1 MPHSMP
7 LVSMIAIGFGL
18 AYVLG
23 MLANKLKL
31 SPIVGYLLAGV
42 LISPATPG
50 YIADAKLA
58 QELAEIG
65 VILLMF
71 GVGLHFSWQSLLR
84 VKNIAI
90 PGAICQII
98 IATLLGVLFSHF
110 TDWSLAAGIIY
121 GLALSVASTVVLLRA
136 LEERE
141 ILKTKPGQ
149 IAVAWLIVEDMAVIV
164 ILILLPAMAN
174 ILNIND
180 PTTTVSSLLNSQ
192 LLLALGITLFKV
204 VTFVVLMLI
213 IGNRFIPWV
222 LITTEKTKSAE
233 LFRLAL
239 LTIALGVAYGAA
251 MLFGVSLALGAFFA
265 GMILSESELSHK
277 AAQETLPLRDAF
289 AVLFFVAM
297 GMLLNPSILIT
308 QPLLILGTV
317 MIIVLGKSIA
327 AYLIMFAFG
336 YPSYTAF
343 TISVSLAQI
352 GEFSFILAELGVKL
366 NILSAENQDIILAGA
381 IISIILNPL
390 LFNILD
396 YFKKEKEIKKRI
408 HKKVMR

>member
-7 LVSMIAIGFGL
+7 LVSMIVIGFGL
-18 AYVLG
+18 AYILG

-50 YIADAKLA
+50 YIADTKLA

-90 PGAICQII
+90 PGAVCQIL
-98 IATLLGVLFSHF
+98 IATLLGVCFSHF
-110 TDWSLAAGIIY
+110 TNWSLAAGIIY

-164 ILILLPAMAN
+164 ILIILPAMAN
-174 ILNIND
+174 ILNLGPSTHSTASNF
-180 PTTTVSSLLNSQ
+180 LNGQ
-192 LLLALGITLFKV
+192 LLLALAITLIKV

-213 IGNRFIPWV
+213 IGKRLIPWV
-222 LITTEKTKSAE
+222 LINTEKTKSAE

-251 MLFGVSLALGAFFA
+251 QLFGVSLALGAFFA

-308 QPLLILGTV
+308 QPLLVLDTV
-317 MIIVLGKSIA
+317 LIIVLGKSIA
-327 AYLIMFAFG
+327 AYLIMLVFG

-352 GEFSFILAELGVKL
+352 GEFSFILADLGVRL
-366 NILSAENQDIILAGA
+366 NILSPEYQDIILAGA
-381 IISIILNPL
+381 IISIMLNPF
-390 LFNILD
+390 LFNVLD
-396 YFKKEKEIKKRI
+396 YFKTTKTELKT
-408 HKKVMR
+408 

>member
-7 LVSMIAIGFGL
+7 LVSLIVIGFGL
-18 AYVLG
+18 AYILG

-42 LISPATPG
+42 LISPSTPG
-50 YIADAKLA
+50 YIADTKLA
-58 QELAEIG
+58 QQLAEIG

-71 GVGLHFSWQSLLR
+71 GVGLHFSWQSLLS

-90 PGAICQII
+90 PGAVCQML
-98 IATLLGVLFSHF
+98 IATLLGVCFSHF
-110 TDWSLAAGIIY
+110 ANWSLAAGIIY

-136 LEERE
+136 LEERGT
-141 ILKTKPGQ
+141 LKTKPGK

-164 ILILLPAMAN
+164 ILIILPAMAD
-174 ILNIND
+174 ILNLSSPSISTATSLLD
-180 PTTTVSSLLNSQ
+180 SSLLIA
-192 LLLALGITLFKV
+192 LAITLIKV

-213 IGNRFIPWV
+213 IGKRLIPWV
-222 LITTEKTKSAE
+222 LINTEKTKSAE

-251 MLFGVSLALGAFFA
+251 LLFGVSLALGAFFA

-297 GMLLNPSILIT
+297 GMLLNPSILVT
-308 QPLLILGTV
+308 QPLFILGTV
-317 MIIVLGKSIA
+317 LIILLGKSIA
-327 AYLIMFAFG
+327 AYLIMLAFG
-336 YPSYTAF
+336 YPSYIAF

-352 GEFSFILAELGVKL
+352 GEFSFILADLGVRL
-366 NILSAENQDIILAGA
+366 NILSPEYQDIILAGA
-381 IISIILNPL
+381 IISIMLNPF
-390 LFNILD
+390 LFNLLD
-396 YFKKEKEIKKRI
+396 YFKTKKTQL
-408 HKKVMR
+408 KT

>member
-1 MPHSMP
+1 MQHSMP
-7 LVSMIAIGFGL
+7 LVSMIVIGFGL
-18 AYVLG
+18 AYILG

-50 YIADAKLA
+50 YIADTKLA

-84 VKNIAI
+84 VKAIAI
-90 PGAICQII
+90 PGAVCQIL

-110 TDWSLAAGIIY
+110 TGWSLAAGIIY
-121 GLALSVASTVVLLRA
+121 GFALSVASTVVLLRA
-136 LEERE
+136 LEELD

-164 ILILLPAMAN
+164 ILILLPAIAN
-174 ILNIND
+174 ILNTHPEVTAD
-180 PTTTVSSLLNSQ
+180 SFLNSK
-192 LLLALGITLFKV
+192 LLLALAITLFKV
-204 VTFVVLMLI
+204 ITFIVLMLI
-213 IGNRFIPWV
+213 IGKRLIPWI
-222 LITTEKTKSAE
+222 LINTEKTKSAE

-251 MLFGVSLALGAFFA
+251 QLFGVSLALGAFFA

-308 QPLLILGTV
+308 QPLLVLGTV
-317 MIIVLGKSIA
+317 LIIVLGKSIA
-327 AYLIMFAFG
+327 AYLIMLAFG

-343 TISVSLAQI
+343 IISVSLAQI

-366 NILSAENQDIILAGA
+366 NILSPEYQDIILAGA
-381 IISIILNPL
+381 IISIMLNPL
-390 LFNILD
+390 LFNVLK
-396 YFKKEKEIKKRI
+396 YFKTSNNETKN
-408 HKKVMR
+408 

>member
-42 LISPATPG
+42 LMSPSTPG
-50 YIADAKLA
+50 YIADGKLA

-84 VKNIAI
+84 VKAIAI
-90 PGAICQII
+90 PGAVCQIL

-110 TDWSLAAGIIY
+110 TGWSLAAGIIY

-136 LEERE
+136 LEEQE

-149 IAVAWLIVEDMAVIV
+149 IAVAWLIVEDMAVII
-164 ILILLPAMAN
+164 ILILLPAMAD
-174 ILNIND
+174 ILNISD
-180 PTTTVSSLLNSQ
+180 PSAATGSILNNQ
-192 LLLALGITLFKV
+192 LLLAFVITLFKV
-204 VTFVVLMLI
+204 ITFAVLMLI
-213 IGNRFIPWV
+213 IGKRFIPWV
-222 LITTEKTKSAE
+222 LTTTEKTKSAE

-239 LTIALGVAYGAA
+239 LSLALGVAYGAA

-308 QPLLILGTV
+308 QPLLVLGTV
-317 MIIVLGKSIA
+317 MIIILGKSIA
-327 AYLIMFAFG
+327 AYLIMLAFG

-366 NILSAENQDIILAGA
+366 NILTPEYQDIILAGA
-381 IISIILNPL
+381 IISIMLNPL
-390 LFNILD
+390 LFNVLN
-396 YFKKEKEIKKRI
+396 YFKKTEKIS
-408 HKKVMR
+408 